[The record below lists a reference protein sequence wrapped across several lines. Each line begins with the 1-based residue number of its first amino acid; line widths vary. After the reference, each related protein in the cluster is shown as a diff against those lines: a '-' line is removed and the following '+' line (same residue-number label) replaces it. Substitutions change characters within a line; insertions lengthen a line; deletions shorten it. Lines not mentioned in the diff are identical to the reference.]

1 MKKAVSKSKKTQ
13 STPTKQEP
21 DEFLILGHLIKYN
34 LYLLSKS
41 VVFFAIMSK
50 CSNLETAVKE
60 TNEVM
65 SKLDLDSRRTSE

>member
-34 LYLLSKS
+34 LLKTTDFVGLS
-41 VVFFAIMSK
+41 V
-50 CSNLETAVKE
+50 L
-60 TNEVM
+60 
-65 SKLDLDSRRTSE
+65 